1 MTSSIED
8 NVNSDCSFLTSRKE
22 VLADRPDRAVNN
34 DGDFFQALP
43 GNANLMNVNRKRSQ
57 DFLRL

>member
-22 VLADRPDRAVNN
+22 VLRDRPDRAVNN
-34 DGDFFQALP
+34 DGDFFQAMP
-43 GNANLMNVNRKRSQ
+43 GNANLMNINRKKSQ